1 MIFKLAFAPRKRVA
15 WAIDCGFRLQFEIHL
30 ALALNKKMATYPKNQ
45 LVPSIASESVAEL
58 MVSLADTAV
67 DAAISSGALDGIP
80 VVGLATGAMRAAR
93 DVRQAFLVRKLVRFL
108 SETASLT
115 DQERLD
121 FKSKFH
127 DEEQAEEFGGLVV
140 VLLDRADDLSKPIV
154 LGRLLVAY
162 AKGAFSQDDFFRLAR
177 MVERSFTDDLY
188 LLRGFS
194 SGNMPRKEIQ
204 AQNLSSIGFLYQAGF
219 DGGDLGDPDSGGILY
234 QISQY
239 GEWVVRYGLEG

>member
-1 MIFKLAFAPRKRVA
+1 
-15 WAIDCGFRLQFEIHL
+15 
-30 ALALNKKMATYPKNQ
+30 
-45 LVPSIASESVAEL
+45 
-58 MVSLADTAV
+58 MVGLADTAL
-67 DAAISSGALDGIP
+67 DAAVESGALDGVP

-108 SETASLT
+108 SETAHLSSE
-115 DQERLD
+115 ERAN

-127 DEEQAEEFGGLVV
+127 SEDQAEAFGGLVV
-140 VLLDRADDLSKPIV
+140 VLLDRADDLEKPVI

-162 AKGAFSQDDFFRLAR
+162 AKGAFSQEDFFRLAR

-188 LLRGFS
+188 LLKGFAPGS
-194 SGNMPRKEIQ
+194 TPRNMPRQEVQ

-219 DGGDLGDPDSGGILY
+219 DGGDAGDPESGGILY
-234 QISQY
+234 QVSPY